1 MDKKK
6 SSNNTPFENKLLSR
20 LENANERLKQAE
32 DIECLRNDLTIRRM
46 KVDFIPRRVSA
57 DEIKQVRR
65 ALGASQAVFALFI
78 QVPLRTLQE
87 WEQGRAEVSG
97 CAAIL
102 IGEMLCRVAYWK
114 ERFVKA
120 FETA

>member
-20 LENANERLKQAE
+20 LESANERLKQAE

-57 DEIKQVRR
+57 DDIKQVRR
-65 ALGASQAVFALFI
+65 TLGASQAVFALFI

-114 ERFVKA
+114 ERFAKA